1 MKEKITKAVPAL
13 VFIVLLISP
22 FFAWRVTSDLA
33 EQESRN
39 RFYQDSLNIQS
50 LIQVKLKLYILGAEG
65 LAGFVEESDNVRR
78 DEWSAYIK
86 KVNLV
91 KDYPGISSV
100 SYIEKVENKN
110 KLAFVES
117 VRKDTS
123 LNPKGYPDFNIYPE
137 GDKKEYFVV
146 KYIEPLAGREK
157 GLGFDVSSEAKRLLA
172 LEIARDS
179 GKASSTGKITLATTN
194 APGFSF
200 LIPVYN
206 NAVVSSSAYK
216 NSTDLNSPNERKAN
230 IKGFAYPVFRG
241 DAIFKAA
248 YGEVDL
254 FPGVDFEIYE
264 SENLS
269 RDSLL
274 YDRDPSYK
282 ISQTQTK
289 PGLYTKEALS
299 VDSQSWVILIAAKEG
314 SGLTKSQ
321 AYLPVI
327 VLISGLVFSFILLG
341 TYLYIQKR
349 NRTPSSPE

>member
-1 MKEKITKAVPAL
+1 MI
-13 VFIVLLISP
+13 
-22 FFAWRVTSDLA
+22 
-33 EQESRN
+33 
-39 RFYQDSLNIQS
+39 
-50 LIQVKLKLYILGAEG
+50 
-65 LAGFVEESDNVRR
+65 
-78 DEWSAYIK
+78 
-86 KVNLV
+86 
-91 KDYPGISSV
+91 KDYPGIASI
-100 SYIEKVENKN
+100 SYIEKVANKD

-146 KYIEPLAGREK
+146 KYIEPLAGREE
-157 GLGFDVSSEAKRLLA
+157 GLGFDVSSETKRLLA

-206 NAVVSSSAYK
+206 NAK
-216 NSTDLNSPNERKAN
+216 DLNSPNERKAN
-230 IKGFAYPVFRG
+230 IKGFIYPVFRG

-248 YGEVDL
+248 YGETDL

-269 RDSLL
+269 GDSLL
-274 YDRDPSYK
+274 YDHDPSYK

-314 SGLTKSQ
+314 FGLTKSQ
-321 AYLPVI
+321 QFLPII
-327 VLISGLVFSFILLG
+327 VLVSGLTFSFIFLG
-341 TYLYIQKR
+341 LFLRRFKQHLSTH
-349 NRTPSSPE
+349 